1 MQATSSQVT
10 EISNAA
16 IGSTLFADT
25 PEEEPG
31 HQIMIDL
38 TKAAAAS
45 QRSHILVGRRK
56 RATRRAV
63 R

>member
-10 EISNAA
+10 ETTTASM
-16 IGSTLFADT
+16 SSVLFADS
-25 PEEEPG
+25 PEDEPG
-31 HQIMIDL
+31 HTVLLNL

-45 QRSHILVGRRK
+45 KRSHILVGRRK